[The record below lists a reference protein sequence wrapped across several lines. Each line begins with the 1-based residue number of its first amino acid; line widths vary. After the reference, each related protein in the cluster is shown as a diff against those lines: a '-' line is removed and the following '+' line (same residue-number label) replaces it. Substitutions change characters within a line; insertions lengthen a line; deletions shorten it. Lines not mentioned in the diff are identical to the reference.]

1 MVVYVGVLIVLII
14 LMVLVVYVGVL
25 KIVYAGSLMR
35 LVSIT
40 PGHAKLD

>member
-1 MVVYVGVLIVLII
+1 MRVLMVVYVGVLIVLI
-14 LMVLVVYVGVL
+14 VYVGSL
-25 KIVYAGSLMR
+25 KIVYVDVLMR